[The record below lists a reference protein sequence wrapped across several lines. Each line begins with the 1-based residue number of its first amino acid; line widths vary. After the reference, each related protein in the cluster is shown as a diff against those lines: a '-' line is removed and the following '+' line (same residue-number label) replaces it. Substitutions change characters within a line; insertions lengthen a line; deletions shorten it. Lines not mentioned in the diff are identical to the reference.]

1 VQKRILVKKNFG
13 LNTIDFF
20 LVESNY
26 IFGVKTLCRKK
37 HYGVKNFSFGVKN
50 FMGVNNSFFDVKNCF
65 SVK

>member
-1 VQKRILVKKNFG
+1 MQKRILVKKNFG

-50 FMGVNNSFFDVKNCF
+50 FIRRKNITF
-65 SVK
+65 WR